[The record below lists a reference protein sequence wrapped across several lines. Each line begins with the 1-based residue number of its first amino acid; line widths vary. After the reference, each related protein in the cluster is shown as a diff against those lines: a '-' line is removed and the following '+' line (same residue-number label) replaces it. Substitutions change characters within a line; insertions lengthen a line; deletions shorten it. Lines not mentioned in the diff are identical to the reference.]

1 MDTNTKTMTSD
12 ERLDYTDYTDAKT
25 TIHQKNCAET
35 NDRVKRT
42 LTVRQFML
50 GMVAT
55 SLATALLT
63 SLFQWNAGYGVAKFF
78 GLLNDDTPSG
88 SEMYGFIE
96 AQHEKNDFERDLSE
110 QYHAIKDD
118 IILGKDETIEKLH
131 GDIESEKKQKHVLR
145 VEKKQLEADNKK
157 LVDQISADKMMEE
170 ALSVIALN
178 IVPLNLQKY
187 IGVAHDDQWI
197 WFVNLACDRYA
208 YNVVNTVK
216 KIPKLM
222 AIKTVSERIAVYDAD
237 YNLMTQNTVLKTE
250 NTKLKAEIKNSTAA
264 YNQQAGRLGDL
275 KKAYA
280 ALVTNFKKSTAN

>member
-1 MDTNTKTMTSD
+1 MNTKTMTSD

-63 SLFQWNAGYGVAKFF
+63 SLLQWNAGYSVAKFF

-118 IILGKDETIEKLH
+118 IILGKDDTIEKLH
-131 GDIESEKKQKHVLR
+131 GDIESEKKQKYVLR
-145 VEKKQLEADNKK
+145 VENKQLETDNKK
-157 LVDQISADKMMEE
+157 LVDQ
-170 ALSVIALN
+170 
-178 IVPLNLQKY
+178 
-187 IGVAHDDQWI
+187 
-197 WFVNLACDRYA
+197 
-208 YNVVNTVK
+208 
-216 KIPKLM
+216 M
-222 AIKTVSERIAVYDAD
+222 ASRKDAD
-237 YNLMTQNTVLKTE
+237 FNLMTQNAQLKTE
-250 NTKLKAEIKNSTAA
+250 NLKLKTEIKNSTAA

-275 KKAYA
+275 KIAYA
-280 ALVTNFKKSTAN
+280 ALVANFGKSTAN